1 MAVGGLAVAK
11 AGGASRRGR
20 PSASRAAEI
29 DQTIRAAALEVFL
42 SAGYEPASMDAIAAV
57 AQVSKGT
64 LYARYTSKE
73 SLFRSVLESELEKL
87 SDRAGADDYRLPSD
101 LRQRLRAH
109 ARTLIASMHFGE
121 FERVQKL
128 VASAQLAFP
137 DTAKLWHELAT
148 QRYVRFLADDMAA
161 HARVPSGSDVDWLFL
176 ANLFLHAI
184 GGWQH
189 AERQIRTIS
198 DDEVIAFSDAVID
211 TILNSTPHSG

>member
-1 MAVGGLAVAK
+1 MTVGGLVLTK
-11 AGGASRRGR
+11 PGGASRRGR

-29 DQTIRAAALEVFL
+29 EQTIRAAALEVFL
-42 SAGYEPASMDAIAAV
+42 SAGYEAASMDAIAAA

-64 LYARYTSKE
+64 LYARYSSKE
-73 SLFRSVLESELEKL
+73 ALFRSVLESELEKL
-87 SDRAGADDYRLPSD
+87 SERAGVDDHRLPSD

-137 DTAKLWHELAT
+137 DTARLWHELAT
-148 QRYVRFLADDMAA
+148 QRYVRYLADDMAGCA
-161 HARVPSGSDVDWLFL
+161 DLPAGTEVDWLFL

-189 AERQIRTIS
+189 AERLIRSVS

-211 TILNSTPHSG
+211 TILKSIPHSG